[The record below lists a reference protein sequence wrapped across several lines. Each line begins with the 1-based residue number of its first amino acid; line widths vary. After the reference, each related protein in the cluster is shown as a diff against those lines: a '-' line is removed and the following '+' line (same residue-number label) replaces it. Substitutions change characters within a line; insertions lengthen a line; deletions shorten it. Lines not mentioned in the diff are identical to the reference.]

1 MLNLTLAQKILDNQ
15 DKIAVEAVTLI
26 YENQKDLIK
35 NYQDQQKNKSI
46 RDTKYHL
53 NYLAEAIEADSKS
66 LFLDYIEWAAVIMEN
81 IGIDLENF
89 IKNLLNTRDAIAEY
103 SDEKELEILNDFF
116 YAAVNNIRSN
126 YKRPLSFLVREN
138 SLYQTASSY
147 LEFLLNSDR
156 HSASKLI
163 LQSVEAG
170 VPVKDIYQEVFQP
183 VQREIGRLWQINK
196 ISVAQEHFCSAA
208 TQLVMSQLYPYI
220 FSTRK
225 NGKRFIAAS
234 VGNELHEIGLRMVA
248 DFFEMA
254 GWDTYYFGANTPSE
268 SIIDTIKQINPHL
281 IGLSTTITYN
291 LKNLKELIK
300 AIKAEKFN
308 LKTKII
314 VGGYPFIT
322 SPDLWKKVGADGYAP
337 DAENALKFAN
347 NSLH

>member
-1 MLNLTLAQKILDNQ
+1 MNNFTLAQKILDNQ
-15 DKIAVEAVTLI
+15 EEIALKAVNLI
-26 YENQKDLIK
+26 YENQKDLIS
-35 NYQDQQKNKSI
+35 NYQVQQKTKSI

-53 NYLAEAIEADSKS
+53 NYLAEAIDADSKS

-89 IKNLLNTRDAIAEY
+89 IKNLLNTRNAIAEY
-103 SDEKELEILNDFF
+103 GDEKDQEILNEFI

-126 YKRPLSFLVREN
+126 YKRPDSFLVPEN
-138 SLYQTASSY
+138 SLYQTATNY
-147 LEFLLNSDR
+147 LEFLLNADR

-170 VPVKDIYQEVFQP
+170 VPVKDIYQMVFQP

-220 FSTRK
+220 FSSRK

-254 GWDTYYFGANTPSE
+254 GWDTYYLGANTPSE
-268 SIIDTIKQINPHL
+268 SIIKAVKQTNPDI
-281 IGLSTTITYN
+281 IGLSATITFN
-291 LKNLKELIK
+291 LKNLKELIR
-300 AIKAEKFN
+300 AIRAEK
-308 LKTKII
+308 LKINSKIL
-314 VGGYPFIT
+314 VGGYPFNT
-322 SPDLWKKVGADGYAP
+322 SPDLWKKVGADGYAL
-337 DAENALKFAN
+337 DAESALKFADN
-347 NSLH
+347 LLN